1 VSAAARV
8 LALWCPDWPVTVAAG
23 AAYVPPHRPAAVV
36 VANRV
41 LACSAVARSRGVRR
55 GLRRREAQARCPEL
69 VVLARDP
76 DREARA
82 FEQVVAAVEELAP
95 GVEVV
100 RPGLVALAAQGPV
113 GYFGGEQAAAERLVD
128 QVAARTGVECQVG
141 VADGLFAAVLAAR
154 RGLAVA
160 PGGTPAFLAPL
171 EVEELDREPDV
182 DRSELVGLLRRLGLR
197 SLGALGALDAEDVAS
212 RFGADA
218 VLCHRLARGMDPR
231 PPVRRR
237 PPEELTVEVEL
248 DPPVDRVDAA
258 AFAARGLAERLHRT
272 LAGHGLSCTRLGVA
286 ARTVAG
292 EELHRIWRCAEP
304 LTPAGTVDRVR
315 WQLDAWLSGHRSAA
329 AAVAQAAAADGGL
342 ASSSTLRRSAAAEAG
357 GPGAVSRLR
366 LVPEETVTAGAL
378 QLGLWGEV
386 GEADERAGRAL
397 VRVQALLGPESVV
410 TAVLVGGRDPAE
422 QVRLV
427 PWGDDRDLGLPPAMD
442 PGPVGFGPVTIGSV
456 GPASVGSGADA
467 GTGPRVAESDVV
479 PPDVVPPDVVPPDV
493 VPPDVVPPDVVPP
506 DVVPLDVVPPDVVPL
521 DVVPLDV
528 VPLDVVPL
536 DAVPPDAVPA
546 AGVAADA
553 TPDGVAGAG
562 SRAVAPAG
570 WPEDVVRRTGR
581 ISAAEVGGELPAEP
595 MIEAADPSA
604 LHPTVR
610 PDPSVALH
618 PTVRPE
624 PSVAGDAGPAR
635 GRSTNRRRR
644 VPIPRRA
651 SGRAAVREPPPSWP
665 GRLPAP
671 SPATVPPQPL
681 PAELVDEGGEPVRL
695 TAPDLLSAPPH
706 RVVVDGGR
714 SSTVHGWAGPW
725 PLRQRWWTSDG
736 VEGSRLQ
743 VVLDDGVALLLLA
756 RGGRWWVTGVY
767 D

>member
-1 VSAAARV
+1 MSVSTRV
-8 LALWCPDWPVTVAAG
+8 LALWSPDWPVTAAAL
-23 AAYVPPHRPAAVV
+23 AAHVPSHRPAAVI

-41 LACSAVARSRGVRR
+41 LACSAVARSHGVRR

-69 VVLARDP
+69 VVLDRDR
-76 DREARA
+76 DRDARA
-82 FEQVVAAVEELAP
+82 FEPVVAAIEELAP
-95 GVEVV
+95 GVEIV

-113 GYFGGEQAAAERLVD
+113 GWFGGEQAAAEKLVD
-128 QVAARTGVECQVG
+128 QVAARTSVECQVG

-160 PGGTPAFLAPL
+160 PGDTPAFLAPL
-171 EVEELDREPDV
+171 GVEELDREPDV

-197 SLGALGALDAEDVAS
+197 SLGALAALDPEDVAS

-218 VLCHRLARGMDPR
+218 VLCHRLARGLDPR

-237 PPEELTVEVEL
+237 PSEELAVEIEL

-286 ARTVAG
+286 ARTVEG

-315 WQLDAWLSGHRSAA
+315 WQLDAWLTRSARSRSRMA
-329 AAVAQAAAADGGL
+329 SAQLTSAEADER
-342 ASSSTLRRSAAAEAG
+342 ASSPAEG

-378 QLGLWGEV
+378 QLGLWGDV

-427 PWGDDRDLGLPPAMD
+427 PWGDDRKLELAVPGEES
-442 PGPVGFGPVTIGSV
+442 GPVAPSAVGAGEAGGAGSAGGVAPAGNAGSV
-456 GPASVGSGADA
+456 GGAGLARGADLAGRAASSVG
-467 GTGPRVAESDVV
+467 
-479 PPDVVPPDVVPPDV
+479 
-493 VPPDVVPPDVVPP
+493 
-506 DVVPLDVVPPDVVPL
+506 
-521 DVVPLDV
+521 
-528 VPLDVVPL
+528 
-536 DAVPPDAVPA
+536 
-546 AGVAADA
+546 GV
-553 TPDGVAGAG
+553 GSVAGAPGAVAGG
-562 SRAVAPAG
+562 SAEPGSLRSAAPAG

-581 ISAAEVGGELPAEP
+581 ISAADVDTHANESV
-595 MIEAADPSA
+595 PS
-604 LHPTVR
+604 TK
-610 PDPSVALH
+610 
-618 PTVRPE
+618 
-624 PSVAGDAGPAR
+624 

-644 VPIPRRA
+644 VPTPRR
-651 SGRAAVREPPPSWP
+651 STGRTAVREPPPSWP

-681 PAELVDEGGEPVRL
+681 PAELVDVTGSPVRL

-706 RVVVDGGR
+706 QVMVDGGR
-714 SSTVHGWAGPW
+714 PRAVQGWAGPW
-725 PLRQRWWTSDG
+725 PLHQRWWAPGSA
-736 VEGSRLQ
+736 EGSRLQ
-743 VVLDDGVALLLLA
+743 VAMDDGVALLLLA
-756 RGGRWWVTGVY
+756 RSGRWWVTGIY